1 MKTNISELVFILDK
15 SGSMSGLESDTI
27 GGYNAML
34 KKQQQ
39 QPGEATVTTVLF
51 DDNYELLHDRINIKG
66 IRPITEKEY
75 FVGGCTALL
84 DAIGKTIHKIG
95 NAQKH
100 TSEEQQADKVM
111 FVITTDG
118 MENASKEYNYER
130 IKTLVE
136 HQKEKYGWE
145 FIFLGANIDAI
156 AAAASFG
163 ISANRAANYN
173 ADGVGTKLNYEAV
186 SDAVSE
192 LRASRP
198 IADSWKAKIDEDFT
212 RRGKNKKSN

>member
-39 QPGEATVTTVLF
+39 QPGEAIVTTVLF

-100 TSEEQQADKVM
+100 TGEEQQADKVM

-118 MENASKEYNYER
+118 MENASKEYSYDK
-130 IKTLVE
+130 IKAMVE

-173 ADGVGTKLNYEAV
+173 PDGVGTKLNYEAV

-198 IADSWKAKIDEDFT
+198 IADSWKAEIDEDFT